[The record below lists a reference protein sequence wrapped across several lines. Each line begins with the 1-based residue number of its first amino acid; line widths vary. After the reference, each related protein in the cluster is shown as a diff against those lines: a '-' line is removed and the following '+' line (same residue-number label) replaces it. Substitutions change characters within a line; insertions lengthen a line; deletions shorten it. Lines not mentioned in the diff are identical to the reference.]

1 VRKDS
6 LDGPDRLIER
16 GVKRSEGEDAFGGPS
31 WADVTEGPYEERPVE
46 TRQAL

>member
-1 VRKDS
+1 MRKDS

-16 GVKRSEGEDAFGGPS
+16 GVKCSEGEDAFSGPS
-31 WADVTEGPYEERPVE
+31 RADVTEGPYEEGPVE